1 MLAEGHE
8 LARKPGTTSHEE
20 AAAVPLSALTA
31 WQALFTHA
39 ALEAR
44 QSVLELGAAGGVG
57 TMAVQLARWNGTRV
71 VSEGKVDFVKSLGAH
86 EVIDYQ
92 KSRVDGKFEVV
103 LDCVGRETQEGG
115 WERVKGGILVSGR
128 TSEGREK
135 KAIPWHQI
143 PFSLQLSRMEHSWRE
158 LQKRLRRARLSQW
171 SIEFFLLKKEKQLS
185 SSWRMGAPVGRLSS
199 TFHA

>member
-1 MLAEGHE
+1 MAEYVLAEGHE

-20 AAAVPLSALTA
+20 AASVPLSALTA

-44 QSVLELGAAGGVG
+44 QSVLELGAARGVE

-103 LDCVGRETQEGG
+103 LDCVGGETQEGG
-115 WERVKGGILVSGR
+115 WERVKEGGILVSVAEPLKDER
-128 TSEGREK
+128 K
-135 KAIPWHQI
+135 KQFPGIRS
-143 PFSLQLSRMEHSWRE
+143 PFLCS
-158 LQKRLRRARLSQW
+158 
-171 SIEFFLLKKEKQLS
+171 
-185 SSWRMGAPVGRLSS
+185 
-199 TFHA
+199 